1 MKLTLY
7 LLFFALAFLTS
18 CHKEQAILP
27 NGLNGCD
34 CANEVS
40 AEFYIE
46 EMTTPNPNF
55 VKYTDT
61 DTIYADKNVRF
72 RAKENDAEYTWY
84 IGAEVLTT
92 QEVTRYFSSATAG
105 QTIIVSLV
113 VKKNPNTICFP
124 TDDGK
129 DSLSRTFFIVSAY
142 DDTDF
147 FYNPQ
152 PRFEG
157 VFRMKDFNSSDSI
170 DIYIQAE
177 QFYGGNHKVFVIENY
192 DGYGSVIQMEF
203 FGVNYNELQLM
214 GSNYNSN
221 SRFYKKYNRNYYEL
235 FLIPG
240 EELEAPPFNIKK
252 YKYFGRKLN

>member
-1 MKLTLY
+1 MKITLY
-7 LLFFALAFLTS
+7 LLFFTLAFLSS
-18 CHKEQAILP
+18 CHKDQAILP

-34 CANEVS
+34 CAHEVS

-105 QTIIVSLV
+105 QTITVSLV

-124 TDDGK
+124 NDDGK
-129 DSLSRTFFIVSAY
+129 DSLSRTFFIVPAFDSF
-142 DDTDF
+142 DF
-147 FYNPQ
+147 YNNPQ
-152 PRFEG
+152 PRIEG
-157 VFRMKDFNSSDSI
+157 AYRMKDEKSTYISERSS
-170 DIYIQAE
+170 
-177 QFYGGNHKVFVIENY
+177 
-192 DGYGSVIQMEF
+192 
-203 FGVNYNELQLM
+203 
-214 GSNYNSN
+214 
-221 SRFYKKYNRNYYEL
+221 
-235 FLIPG
+235 
-240 EELEAPPFNIKK
+240 
-252 YKYFGRKLN
+252 